1 MWSSSKSAG
10 VPGRCSAA
18 ICRRFN
24 AAVYELGGRTFAV
37 HRGTQIVRPMVACVT
52 AGFSIPAGTGT
63 GTGVDSTTGDVAPAW
78 AQPAISP
85 ATRSHQGR
93 RITATARYADEHS
106 A

>member
-10 VPGRCSAA
+10 LPGRCSAA

-24 AAVYELGGRTFAV
+24 ADVYELGGRTFAV

-52 AGFSIPAGTGT
+52 AGFSTPAGIGT
-63 GTGVDSTTGDVAPAW
+63 GTGVDSTTGDVAAG
-78 AQPAISP
+78 AQPASRT
-85 ATRSHQGR
+85 ATRIHQGR

>member
-1 MWSSSKSAG
+1 M
-10 VPGRCSAA
+10 AA

-52 AGFSIPAGTGT
+52 AGFSTPAGTGA
-63 GTGVDSTTGDVAPAW
+63 GTGVDSTTGDVAAG

-93 RITATARYADEHS
+93 RITATARNADGRSEEHTS
-106 A
+106 ELQSRE